1 MTTKLNDTVHLI
13 KDVQLSHN
21 INNIDESKEK
31 NDNEFTSNYIK
42 ESDKIMN
49 CITENLNKLTQSTY
63 FSEYEKLPNAKKI
76 NNSKKNELK
85 L

>member
-1 MTTKLNDTVHLI
+1 MEMTTKLNDTVHII

-49 CITENLNKLTQSTY
+49 CITENLNKL
-63 FSEYEKLPNAKKI
+63 I
-76 NNSKKNELK
+76 
-85 L
+85 